1 MNVAQELTRSARER
15 VASALAEAGERMGPV
30 WPLDRFV
37 AVNPFLGFSG
47 VHFAEG
53 CARIAATAHSQV
65 FMPPAYYREQ
75 EVSAADLDSALNHVR
90 MLGISEWSDL
100 VADLSSE
107 QLMSAQDVTDRDAA
121 PSGQRRGLPNTQGGA
136 DACPGLSDIAPA
148 GLNLAPLGPEGDPAL
163 VCFFDSPNGQT
174 CIRVT
179 QDDDWHSQVLE
190 NPAHA
195 GRLDSVVRTPQDL
208 FAIQTVRD
216 ENPHIVSRCVKG
228 GEWRIL
234 PSPSPTSPPS
244 HLAIF
249 DDRLV
254 AGLDDEKRGFSLWWT
269 KIPANGES
277 PEWEPILLDGA
288 GRTLMSGNLV
298 SLGVRGSALDVV
310 AGVTDPE
317 RAAFLQRTFKESRFD
332 YLRVYADGDWDVV
345 MGAPRFSVRGLRV
358 PLANRSFEQWSN
370 PHHPRWSAGAAG
382 IFLCV
387 DTDIGTQVMR
397 SGDGETWEPA
407 WSEFISGTFQRF
419 APQTIGQNPGG
430 PVIVAETSDFS
441 DHQVLQI
448 WLGEPAH
455 QISSPPAG
463 LSS

>member
-1 MNVAQELTRSARER
+1 MTDALTDISPEPMPLAGLTYATRWVGDVLLLALIRYDTER
-15 VASALAEAGERMGPV
+15 GNDLRRIFVLRADGSGWKEIHTRAVYPQGSPVSDPVLAASWIETIGP
-30 WPLDRFV
+30 DGDGAKSR
-37 AVNPFLGFSG
+37 
-47 VHFAEG
+47 
-53 CARIAATAHSQV
+53 
-65 FMPPAYYREQ
+65 
-75 EVSAADLDSALNHVR
+75 
-90 MLGISEWSDL
+90 
-100 VADLSSE
+100 
-107 QLMSAQDVTDRDAA
+107 TDRDAA
-121 PSGQRRGLPNTQGGA
+121 PSGQRMVLPNTQGGA